1 MEDTIVAISTSVGEG
16 AISII
21 RLSGH
26 DALNIASK
34 VFTKDLTKVDSHT
47 IHYGFITSNN
57 EKIDEVLVSVMK
69 APKTFTR
76 EDIVEINCHGG
87 IATTNKVLEVLLE
100 NGARLAEP
108 GEFTK
113 RAFLNG
119 RIDLLEAEAT
129 MDLIS
134 SKAESARK
142 ISINTLT
149 GETSNLIKNLRSEL
163 VKIISN
169 IEVNIDYPEYED
181 IEVLTNESI
190 LPDIKKFKEKLEE
203 IIKKSEDSKV
213 IKEGIRVG
221 IIGRPNVGKSSL
233 LNSLLEEEKAIVTDV
248 PGTTRDIV
256 EGSLIVSGIPLN
268 IIDTAGIRKTEDTVE
283 KIGVEKSLKIIDTSD
298 LLIYILNNN
307 EEITEEEKEI
317 LEKTKNKNI
326 KVGINTVV
334 SKLNVDKL
342 EELGEFLDNY
352 QIEKWKFL
360 KFMPIRERAEK
371 NEKEFEV
378 DESILENSIKNL
390 KVFKNIKKVEYKKQS
405 EFEKSI
411 VIIPNGDIL
420 QTQNGKDHYF
430 GNALK
435 EEIIDFDKIFSNG
448 KIRTLV
454 AYNDESV
461 RENIINLIK
470 GLEYVDLVGV
480 ATNGNDAYNKIIDLK
495 PEMVFAG
502 YNMPDI
508 NGLEIAIK
516 TKENKNIETPIFN
529 IFNDKNDIPEQ
540 ELQKTIN
547 VIGNKLNALIQEP
560 YENRVEDI
568 IKDYKE
574 YKYKK

>member
-1 MEDTIVAISTSVGEG
+1 
-16 AISII
+16 
-21 RLSGH
+21 
-26 DALNIASK
+26 
-34 VFTKDLTKVDSHT
+34 
-47 IHYGFITSNN
+47 
-57 EKIDEVLVSVMK
+57 
-69 APKTFTR
+69 
-76 EDIVEINCHGG
+76 
-87 IATTNKVLEVLLE
+87 
-100 NGARLAEP
+100 
-108 GEFTK
+108 
-113 RAFLNG
+113 
-119 RIDLLEAEAT
+119 
-129 MDLIS
+129 
-134 SKAESARK
+134 
-142 ISINTLT
+142 
-149 GETSNLIKNLRSEL
+149 
-163 VKIISN
+163 
-169 IEVNIDYPEYED
+169 
-181 IEVLTNESI
+181 
-190 LPDIKKFKEKLEE
+190 
-203 IIKKSEDSKV
+203 
-213 IKEGIRVG
+213 
-221 IIGRPNVGKSSL
+221 
-233 LNSLLEEEKAIVTDV
+233 
-248 PGTTRDIV
+248 
-256 EGSLIVSGIPLN
+256 
-268 IIDTAGIRKTEDTVE
+268 
-283 KIGVEKSLKIIDTSD
+283 
-298 LLIYILNNN
+298 
-307 EEITEEEKEI
+307 
-317 LEKTKNKNI
+317 
-326 KVGINTVV
+326 
-334 SKLNVDKL
+334 
-342 EELGEFLDNY
+342 
-352 QIEKWKFL
+352 
-360 KFMPIRERAEK
+360 MPIRERAEK

-378 DESILENSIKNL
+378 DESILENSINNL

-568 IKDYKE
+568 IKDFKE